1 MKAKNIYEMI
11 ENAVQEF
18 HGRPAISYKE
28 HRQLVTKNY
37 EVVYEDIQKT
47 AGWLKMH
54 HWSGKKVALVGAMD
68 YEWAVVYLTL
78 LYTGSVIMTMNYTQ
92 DVSDLETEFQL
103 LKPDVLLYGKID
115 DNQKL
120 WAEQMTEAET
130 ASMYEIRQAALPE
143 VTQKYELDPDLPA
156 CVLFTTGSTGKKKG
170 VMLAQKNMVALCA
183 SAEFAYNGVKHEKG
197 MAPVP
202 NYHLMKLGSIISM
215 FSNGIEQYISS
226 NTKRTLKDIHEQK
239 PDFIQAVPLVLE
251 ALRNI
256 LENDTSEGT
265 IAEKFQK
272 FDDRLQT
279 VSVGGSFSDP
289 KTIDFFENLGVHII
303 SGYGMTEAVVITNE
317 RDGRKKK
324 GSVGEVTPGV
334 YIRITDGEVQVSGQS
349 VMLGYYGDPA
359 STEAVFDDG
368 WLKTG
373 DLGYV
378 DEEGYL
384 YLTGRKKNLIIL
396 ANGENV
402 SPEELEGQLKK
413 CPLVEEAVVREKAG
427 HLHAEIQTVNGADYT
442 ALGTYIQDM
451 NRKNVLC
458 KRIVSWE
465 LRKTP
470 FERIN
475 GMKIRRN

>member
-1 MKAKNIYEMI
+1 
-11 ENAVQEF
+11 
-18 HGRPAISYKE
+18 
-28 HRQLVTKNY
+28 
-37 EVVYEDIQKT
+37 
-47 AGWLKMH
+47 
-54 HWSGKKVALVGAMD
+54 
-68 YEWAVVYLTL
+68 
-78 LYTGSVIMTMNYTQ
+78 
-92 DVSDLETEFQL
+92 
-103 LKPDVLLYGKID
+103 
-115 DNQKL
+115 
-120 WAEQMTEAET
+120 
-130 ASMYEIRQAALPE
+130 
-143 VTQKYELDPDLPA
+143 
-156 CVLFTTGSTGKKKG
+156 
-170 VMLAQKNMVALCA
+170 MLAQKNMMALCA
-183 SAEFAYNGVKHEKG
+183 SAEFAYDGVRFDKG

-215 FSNGIEQYISS
+215 FSNGIEQYITS

-239 PDFIQAVPLVLE
+239 PAFIQAVPLVLE

-272 FDDRLQT
+272 FNGHLHT

-289 KTIDFFENLGVHII
+289 KTIDFFEDLGVHII

-317 RDGRKKK
+317 RAGRKKK

-334 YIRITDGEVQVSGQS
+334 HIRIVDGEVQVSGQS
-349 VMLGYYGDPA
+349 VMLGYYKDQA
-359 STEAVFDDG
+359 ATDEVFEDG

-378 DEEGYL
+378 DDEGYL

-402 SPEELEGQLKK
+402 SPEELEGQLRK
-413 CPLVEEAVVREKAG
+413 CPMISEALVKEKDG
-427 HLHAEIQTVNGADYT
+427 HLHAEVQSVENAVTADIDD
-442 ALGTYIQDM
+442 YIRDM

-465 LRKTP
+465 LRETP
-470 FERIN
+470 FEKIN
-475 GMKIRRN
+475 AMKIRRN

>member
-11 ENAVQEF
+11 EDAVRVF
-18 HGRPAISYKE
+18 HGKPAISYKE
-28 HRQLVTKNY
+28 NKVLVARTY
-37 EVVYEDIQKT
+37 EEVYADIRKM
-47 AGWLKMH
+47 AVWLEKH
-54 HWSGKKVALVGAMD
+54 HWTGKKVALVGAMD
-68 YEWAVVYLTL
+68 YEWAIAYLTL

-92 DVSDLETEFQL
+92 EVSDLEEELKL
-103 LKPDVLLYGKID
+103 LNPDVLMYGKVD
-115 DNQKL
+115 DAQQA
-120 WAEQMTEAET
+120 WAKQLETVET
-130 ASMYEIRQAALPE
+130 ASMYEARMMPVPGAVRTYDLN
-143 VTQKYELDPDLPA
+143 PDLPA

-170 VMLAQKNMVALCA
+170 VMLSQKNMIALCA

-215 FSNGIEQYISS
+215 FSNGIEQYITS
-226 NTKRTLKDIHEQK
+226 NAKRTLKDIHEQK

-256 LENDTSEGT
+256 LENDPSEGT
-265 IAEKFQK
+265 TAEKFQK
-272 FDDRLQT
+272 FDGRLQT

-334 YIRITDGEVQVSGQS
+334 SIRIVDGEVQVSGQS
-349 VMLGYYGDPA
+349 VMLGYYGNPD
-359 STEAVFDDG
+359 SSEIIFDNG

-378 DEEGYL
+378 DDEGYL

-413 CPLVEEAVVREKAG
+413 IPLVEEAVVKEKNG
-427 HLHAEIQTVNGADYT
+427 HLHAEIQAAKGAAHAELD
-442 ALGTYIQDM
+442 AFIQDM

-465 LRKTP
+465 LREEP
-470 FERIN
+470 FEKIN
-475 GMKIRRN
+475 DMKIRRN

>member
-1 MKAKNIYEMI
+1 MNANNIYEMI
-11 ENAVQEF
+11 EYAVQAF

-28 HRQLVTKNY
+28 NKVLITKKY
-37 EVVYEDIQKT
+37 EEVYADIQKT
-47 AGWLKMH
+47 AVWLEEH
-54 HWSGKKVALVGAMD
+54 HWTGKKAALVGAMD
-68 YEWAVVYLTL
+68 YEWAIAYLTL

-92 DVSDLETEFQL
+92 EVFDLEEELRL
-103 LKPDVLLYGKID
+103 LDPDVLLYGKID
-115 DNQKL
+115 DAQQE
-120 WAEQMTEAET
+120 WAKQLTSVET
-130 ASMYEIRQAALPE
+130 ASMYEAKRTPVPDIVR
-143 VTQKYELDPDLPA
+143 KYELDPELPA

-170 VMLAQKNMVALCA
+170 VMLAQKNMMALCA
-183 SAEFAYNGVKHEKG
+183 SAEFAYDGVQFDKG

-215 FSNGIEQYISS
+215 FSNGIEQYITS

-239 PDFIQAVPLVLE
+239 PAFIQAVPLVLE

-272 FDDRLQT
+272 FNGHLHT

-289 KTIDFFENLGVHII
+289 KTIDFFEDLGVHII

-317 RDGRKKK
+317 RAGRKKK

-334 YIRITDGEVQVSGQS
+334 HIRIVDGEVQVSGQS
-349 VMLGYYGDPA
+349 VMLGYYKDQA
-359 STEAVFDDG
+359 ATDEVFEDG

-378 DEEGYL
+378 DDEGYL

-402 SPEELEGQLKK
+402 SPEELEGQLRK
-413 CPLVEEAVVREKAG
+413 CPMISEALVKEKDG
-427 HLHAEIQTVNGADYT
+427 HLHAEVQAVENAVTVEIDDY
-442 ALGTYIQDM
+442 IRDM

-465 LRKTP
+465 LRETP
-470 FERIN
+470 FEKIN
-475 GMKIRRN
+475 AMKIRRN

>member
-1 MKAKNIYEMI
+1 VKAKNIYEMI
-11 ENAVQEF
+11 ENAVQDF
-18 HGRPAISYKE
+18 RGRPAISYKE
-28 HRQLVTKNY
+28 NRQLLTKNY
-37 EVVYEDIQKT
+37 EDVYEDIQRT
-47 AGWLKMH
+47 AGWLEAH
-54 HWSGKKVALVGAMD
+54 HWTGKKVALVGAMD
-68 YEWAVVYLTL
+68 YEWAIIYLTL

-92 DVSDLETEFQL
+92 EVSDLETEFRL

-115 DNQKL
+115 EKQRA
-120 WAEQMTEAET
+120 WAKQLAEAET
-130 ASMYEIRQAALPE
+130 ASMYQIREAPLPDIPK
-143 VTQKYELDPDLPA
+143 KYELDLDLPA

-170 VMLAQKNMVALCA
+170 VMLAQRNMIALCA
-183 SAEFAYNGVKHEKG
+183 SAEFAYHGVKHEKG

-202 NYHLMKLGSIISM
+202 NYHLMKLGSMISM
-215 FSNGIEQYISS
+215 FSNGIEQYLAS

-256 LENDTSEGT
+256 LENDTSEGS
-265 IAEKFQK
+265 IADKFQK
-272 FDDRLQT
+272 FNGRLQT

-289 KTIDFFENLGVHII
+289 KTIDFFEDLGVHII

-317 RDGRKKK
+317 REGRKKK

-334 YIRITDGEVQVSGQS
+334 YIRIVDGEIQVSGQS
-349 VMLGYYGDPA
+349 VMLGYYEDPA
-359 STEAVFDDG
+359 ATETVFEDG

-378 DEEGYL
+378 DDEGYL

-413 CPLVEEAVVREKAG
+413 NQLIEEAVVREKDG
-427 HLHAEIQTVNGADYT
+427 HLHAEIQAAEGADHAT
-442 ALGTYIQDM
+442 LDAYIQEM
-451 NRKNVLC
+451 NRKNILC
-458 KRIVSWE
+458 KRIVTWE
-465 LRKTP
+465 LRETP
-470 FERIN
+470 FEKIN

>member
-1 MKAKNIYEMI
+1 MRAKNMYEMI
-11 ENAVQEF
+11 ENAVHDF
-18 HGRPAISYKE
+18 YGKPAISYRE
-28 HRQLVTKNY
+28 NRQLQTKKY
-37 EVVYEDIQKT
+37 EEVYEDIQRA
-47 AGWLKMH
+47 AGWLESH
-54 HWSGKKVALVGAMD
+54 HWTGKKVALVGTMD

-92 DVSDLETEFQL
+92 DVPDLEKEFQL
-103 LKPDVLLYGKID
+103 LNPDVLLYGKID
-115 DNQKL
+115 AAQKE
-120 WAEQMTEAET
+120 WAEQLTEADT
-130 ASMYEIRQAALPE
+130 ASMYEIRQAPLTKTTKTYAS
-143 VTQKYELDPDLPA
+143 DPDLPA

-183 SAEFAYNGVKHEKG
+183 SAEFAYNGVKHDKG

-215 FSNGIEQYISS
+215 FSTGIEQYITS
-226 NTKRTLKDIHEQK
+226 NTKRILKDIHEQK

-256 LENDTSEGT
+256 LETDTSEGT
-265 IAEKFQK
+265 ISEKFQK
-272 FDDRLQT
+272 FDGRLHT

-289 KTIDFFENLGVHII
+289 KTMDFFENLGVHII

-317 RDGRKKK
+317 RDGREKK

-334 YIRITDGEVQVSGQS
+334 YIRIVDGEVQVSGQS
-349 VMLGYYGDPA
+349 VMLGYYGDPV
-359 STEAVFDDG
+359 SSSAVFDNG

-378 DEEGYL
+378 DDEGYL

-413 CPLVEEAVVREKAG
+413 SPLIEEAVVREKDG
-427 HLHAEIQTVNGADYT
+427 HLHADIQAVRGTDHAD
-442 ALGTYIQDM
+442 LDTYIQDM

-465 LRKTP
+465 LREIP
-470 FERIN
+470 FEMIN
-475 GMKIRRN
+475 DMKIRRN